1 MAAQYEITIE
11 NTAESFRC
19 REDEHV
25 LEAMERALC
34 KGIPVG
40 CRNGGCGACKVR
52 VTQGRY
58 VKRKMN
64 RAVLSLE
71 EEARGV
77 ALACKIYPQSDMKVK
92 AIGAMAEAMV
102 AGKTSFISGS
112 TTTAQVSRPD
122 KEV

>member
-1 MAAQYEITIE
+1 MVAQFEIAIQ
-11 NTAESFRC
+11 NTGESFCC

-25 LEAMERALC
+25 LGAMERALC

-40 CRNGGCGACKVR
+40 CRNGGCGACKVQ

-102 AGKTSFISGS
+102 ARKTSFVSGS
-112 TTTAQVSRPD
+112 TTAAQISRPD
-122 KEV
+122 KEA

>member
-1 MAAQYEITIE
+1 MAQFEITIE
-11 NTAESFRC
+11 NTGETFRC

-25 LEAMERALC
+25 LGAMERAVC

-40 CRNGGCGACKVR
+40 CRNGGCGACKVQ
-52 VTQGRY
+52 VTEGRY
-58 VKRKMN
+58 GKRKMN

-71 EEARGV
+71 EEERGV

-92 AIGAMAEAMV
+92 AIGAMADAMA

-112 TTTAQVSRPD
+112 TTAAQGSRPD
-122 KEV
+122 KEA